1 MKRIIILVAFFLL
14 SNNLFSQCKEEL
26 FPFNIEKAVYYLAS
40 EQLQGREPSTH
51 GDTLMVEYVKNV
63 FESYKIKPLFETY
76 FQEVPFKEMAS
87 MFKKSKQESP
97 NLSLSR
103 NVIGVIE
110 GTDKKLKN
118 EYIVIGAHIDHLGFG
133 GMMSS
138 SRKRDEHKI
147 HYGAD
152 DNASGVSLMLDLA
165 RKFSSNPSKRSIIFI
180 AFTCEE
186 KGLIGSKYFVNN
198 LPFPSSQIV
207 GMFNFDMVGM
217 LKDNNLKVGG
227 SKTSKQSEKIIKKYS
242 DKYNLNIKLSP
253 GGIAPSDHAS
263 FYSKDIPV
271 FYFTTGAD
279 SNYHTPNDIPQRLNY
294 KGIEILS
301 SYAYDLANDVANRN
315 KRLKFRQVKEP
326 KTNKSMSKLNVTLGI
341 MPDVSEGSDNG
352 LIVNAVSSG
361 KPAEKAGIQNGDI
374 IIELANKKVK
384 DIYSYMEILS
394 TLKPDTVI
402 KAKVKR
408 QDKIIEL
415 KIKL

>member
-1 MKRIIILVAFFLL
+1 MKRIIILIAFFLL
-14 SNNLFSQCKEEL
+14 SNNLFSQNKEEL
-26 FPFNIEKAVYYLAS
+26 FSFNIESAVYYLAS

-87 MFKKSKQESP
+87 MSKNPKQESSKS
-97 NLSLSR
+97 SLSR

-133 GMMSS
+133 GIMSS

-165 RKFSSNPSKRSIIFI
+165 RKFSSCPSKRSIIFI

-198 LPFPSSQIV
+198 LPFPSNQIV
-207 GMFNFDMVGM
+207 GMLNFDMVGM
-217 LKDNNLKVGG
+217 LKDNKLTVGG

-253 GGIAPSDHAS
+253 GGIAPSDHSS
-263 FYSKDIPV
+263 FYLKDIPV

-301 SYAYDLANDVANRN
+301 SYAYDIANDVANRAG
-315 KRLKFRQVKEP
+315 KLKFKKVKEP
-326 KTNKSMSKLNVTLGI
+326 KTNKSMSKLKVTLGI
-341 MPDVSEGSDNG
+341 MPDISGSVDNG
-352 LIVNAVSSG
+352 LKADAISSG
-361 KPAEKAGIQNGDI
+361 KPAEKAGMQTGDI

-394 TLKPDTVI
+394 TLKPDTI
-402 KAKVKR
+402 ITAKVKR
-408 QDKIIEL
+408 KDKIIEL

>member
-1 MKRIIILVAFFLL
+1 MKKTIILITFFFL
-14 SNNLFSQCKEEL
+14 SINLFSQSKEDTTI
-26 FPFNIEKAVYYLAS
+26 FNIERAVYYLAS
-40 EQLQGREPSTH
+40 EQLQGRLPSTL
-51 GDTLMVEYVKNV
+51 GDTLSVEYVKKV

-87 MFKKSKQESP
+87 ISKNPKQEGPKS
-97 NLSLSR
+97 NLSR

-198 LPFPSSQIV
+198 LPFPSNQIV
-207 GMFNFDMVGM
+207 AMFNFDMVGM
-217 LKDNNLKVGG
+217 LKDNKLTVGG

-242 DKYNLNIKLSP
+242 EKYNLNIKLSP
-253 GGIAPSDHAS
+253 GGIAPSDHSS
-263 FYSKDIPV
+263 FYLMDIPV

-301 SYAYDLANDVANRN
+301 SYAYDMANDVSNRDG
-315 KRLKFRQVKEP
+315 RLKFKKVKEP
-326 KTNKSMSKLNVTLGI
+326 KNNKSMSKLNVTLGI
-341 MPDVSEGSDNG
+341 MPDVSQGCDNG
-352 LIVNAVSSG
+352 LIVDAVSSG

-384 DIYSYMEILS
+384 DIYNYMEILS

-402 KAKVKR
+402 TARVKR
-408 QDKIIEL
+408 KDKIIEL